1 MLDFGT
7 TAFISILFLVDP
19 PGTIPAFMALTADY
33 TPEKRRKTAFVAS
46 LTATL
51 TLAVFAAIGNYIF
64 RVLGLTLPAF
74 QIAGGLILFLVAL
87 DMIRAQRSTKEGPED
102 MKEGEEAGDVAIA
115 PLAIPML
122 AGPAALSTVAV
133 LMAQAQNAGQVSLV
147 FFAIALTGFICY
159 LCLRLAEPIQKRLGR
174 TGVQILGRIL
184 GLVLAGIGVQFILNG
199 LSAAGM
205 IQKPNAG

>member
-19 PGTIPAFMALTADY
+19 PGTVPAFISLTA
-33 TPEKRRKTAFVAS
+33 TQSPQRRRKTALVAS
-46 LTATL
+46 VTATL
-51 TLAVFAAIGNYIF
+51 TLAGFAAVGNVVF

-87 DMIRAQRSTKEGPED
+87 DMIRAQRSTQEAPDELTEGA
-102 MKEGEEAGDVAIA
+102 EADDVAIA

-133 LMAQAQNAGQVSLV
+133 LMAQAEYAAQVTLV
-147 FFAIALTGFICY
+147 FLAIALTGLVCY
-159 LCLRLAEPIQKRLGR
+159 ITLRLAEPIQKRLGK
-174 TGVQILGRIL
+174 TGIHILSRIL
-184 GLVLAGIGVQFILNG
+184 GLVLAGIAVQFVLNG
-199 LSAAGM
+199 LKAAD
-205 IQKPNAG
+205 ILPQR